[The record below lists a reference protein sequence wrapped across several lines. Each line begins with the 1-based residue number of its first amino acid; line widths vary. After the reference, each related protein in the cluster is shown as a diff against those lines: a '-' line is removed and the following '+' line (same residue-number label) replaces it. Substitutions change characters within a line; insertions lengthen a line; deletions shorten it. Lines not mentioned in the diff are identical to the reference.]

1 MSTAQH
7 VWVKM
12 MTVIDYSI
20 SQLNIHFSLANR
32 SNNYEFSPM
41 DEHGSWFPLCKCIQ
55 CPLPGFMF
63 SFHDINFSVYMV
75 QTKLSTPGS
84 WACSTHSKMAA
95 IDAAPTCWWNSTK
108 NTCPI
113 IRPAVMKLEN
123 WSAYSTSH
131 SFTMYSVHPFVPFD
145 SAYLIHP
152 STHWFIHPW
161 FDPRIWLK
169 PQRYRSELREWNVKT
184 SFNGRPGIRIGEGC
198 QWDLSF

>member
-1 MSTAQH
+1 
-7 VWVKM
+7 
-12 MTVIDYSI
+12 
-20 SQLNIHFSLANR
+20 
-32 SNNYEFSPM
+32 M

-63 SFHDINFSVYMV
+63 SFHDIDFSVYMV

-108 NTCPI
+108 NRCLSNIMFCWRPVRERVI
-113 IRPAVMKLEN
+113 SLVHLPAVMKLEN

-152 STHWFIHPW
+152 SIHSSILDLIPGSGW
-161 FDPRIWLK
+161 
-169 PQRYRSELREWNVKT
+169 SLRGT
-184 SFNGRPGIRIGEGC
+184 G
-198 QWDLSF
+198 LSFANGTWKRPSMGDPA